1 MPTRSN
7 RGYCQELGGR
17 ALSCT
22 NCGKNKVLFKF
33 DKPGQDVYYSCHD
46 CFVFCLLLDDEELT
60 AVTEVEPDE

>member
-1 MPTRSN
+1 M
-7 RGYCQELGGR
+7 
-17 ALSCT
+17 SCT